1 MGERELQPL
10 SGVQSRVKVCCDVLS
25 HQHRGL
31 PASGKLIT
39 PVTASKPHPTCLAM
53 PPLKCC
59 YCFCLP
65 TRGKFSP
72 RILGS
77 QGRQEIREPRWRGR
91 PLPLTLLGCSRDLDK
106 KHKPFTAELARIC
119 LAWFLSAHISCDQR
133 TGFVPRGQVCLS
145 LWEQCPCWS
154 SVLCLH
160 KAIDWF
166 QPWLPSISSPFTR
179 RCWQWYVVWCHRYT
193 QVRMKR
199 SVNEASFIDPVQCLL
214 MMYWMLGIIRLWCS
228 DLFKTQI
235 SRPQKL
241 CFS

>member
-1 MGERELQPL
+1 MLLLFLPSDSGQVFSLHSGL
-10 SGVQSRVKVCCDVLS
+10 SGKAGNQGAPLK
-25 HQHRGL
+25 
-31 PASGKLIT
+31 GKA
-39 PVTASKPHPTCLAM
+39 TAS
-53 PPLKCC
+53 
-59 YCFCLP
+59 
-65 TRGKFSP
+65 
-72 RILGS
+72 
-77 QGRQEIREPRWRGR
+77 
-91 PLPLTLLGCSRDLDK
+91 LTLLGCSRDLDK

-193 QVRMKR
+193 QVRLKR